1 MKLSPEA
8 LASLGSMEG
17 AYVRPLVERRRPF
30 PAPKL
35 APKPKPIPGVAAAL
49 DAKIAALTPEQIV
62 AAFRKN
68 LELGG
73 FSYFK
78 AGDFKKAA
86 AAAK

>member
-1 MKLSPEA
+1 MVGLLLRNA
-8 LASLGSMEG
+8 
-17 AYVRPLVERRRPF
+17 ERGWTMARS
-30 PAPKL
+30 
-35 APKPKPIPGVAAAL
+35 AAL